1 MFESKKRKY
10 PLYRLDKTLDEYR
23 QEADAPVEIGS
34 IRAFIA
40 PKTHAPYNANDLRMQ
55 EVTHIGLTRDK
66 GAERGMLVGGYLVE
80 FVDDGGVE
88 TILYL
93 KEVAP

>member
-1 MFESKKRKY
+1 MFESKKRRY

-55 EVTHIGLTRDK
+55 EVTHVGLTRD
-66 GAERGMLVGGYLVE
+66 GRVERGMLVGNYMVE
-80 FVDDGGVE
+80 FVDAGGAE

-93 KEVAP
+93 KEVAL